1 VVASAA
7 GDAGPGSC
15 RLGLTVGQG
24 QKALIVEEEVAS
36 LAILA
41 SDLIIKIVAV
51 GDVLETLAGR
61 TQEEAALASCAQA
74 IAVIGSAVDVSLLA
88 NSIEQTIS

>member
-7 GDAGPGSC
+7 GETGPGSC
-15 RLGLTVGQG
+15 RLGLAVGQG

-41 SDLIIKIVAV
+41 SDLIIKIAAV
-51 GDVLETLAGR
+51 RNVLETLAGGA
-61 TQEEAALASCAQA
+61 QEETALASCTQS
-74 IAVIGSAVDVSLLA
+74 IAVIESAVDVSLLA